1 MSQRIGRYEV
11 LETLG
16 KGGMGVVYRA
26 RDPELDRFVAIKVVL
41 AWAQYDADAMERFN
55 REARVVA
62 QMQHPHIVTVFDA
75 GRTDE
80 GLPYFVM
87 EYLEGTDL
95 GEVLGMSGSLS
106 PARAVR
112 YTLQVCEGLT
122 YAHARE
128 IVHRDIKPANLLITP
143 DDKIK
148 IVDFGIAKLVGS
160 QITGTGVSLG
170 TPLYMAPE
178 QVAGKP
184 VDHRA
189 DIFAVGGVLY
199 TLISGHSP
207 FEAPTLGGICH
218 KIETETPTSLSK
230 LGIEVHSQLEAIILR
245 ALEKNPNDR
254 YQSSTELAADLRAVQ
269 AALEAEAE
277 APTVITAGSTPTSPT
292 TLTEPITVQM
302 RRRPGRILALLAV
315 AVIAAAAALW
325 AFPELRPWVERSQL
339 AELDS
344 GAEASAAASGGAVT
358 ADSGVAAGEEV
369 SAAGAGADAEE
380 AGSVAARPA
389 TAATDASGTG
399 VAGVSGE
406 TPGTDTPAGAEGPA
420 EDEAAAAGAQATPTD
435 EEAGGAV
442 EEATPAAADRGTRP
456 SLHPAGAAE
465 RAAVNRI
472 VGSLVRAIEARD
484 STAIARLFG
493 GQIPAREWRMFSR
506 MFQGPRVRIR
516 YELTGVGTTE
526 NGMLV
531 AEVDN
536 NILFQGQP
544 GRVPAPRQSTWIA
557 QFQSDKTGL
566 YLMRVRPR

>member
-95 GEVLGMSGSLS
+95 GEVLGVSGSLS
-106 PARAVR
+106 PSRAVR
-112 YTLQVCEGLT
+112 YALQVCEGLT

-143 DDKIK
+143 DDDIK

-218 KIETETPTSLSK
+218 KIETATPTPLSK
-230 LGIEVHSQLEAIILR
+230 LGVEIHSRLETIILR
-245 ALEKNPNDR
+245 ALEKNPDDR

-269 AALEAEAE
+269 AALEVQAE
-277 APTVITAGSTPTSPT
+277 APTVITAGSTPASPT

-302 RRRPGRILALLAV
+302 RRRPGRILASLALV
-315 AVIAAAAALW
+315 VIAAAAALW
-325 AFPELRPWVERSQL
+325 ALPELRPWAVRSPL
-339 AELDS
+339 AELDA
-344 GAEASAAASGGAVT
+344 GADASEAARGAAVAAVDSVVAVGEESNAAA
-358 ADSGVAAGEEV
+358 
-369 SAAGAGADAEE
+369 ADAEE
-380 AGSVAARPA
+380 AASVTASPAASA
-389 TAATDASGTG
+389 ADAGGTDAAAVATETAAANAPAEEEA
-399 VAGVSGE
+399 V
-406 TPGTDTPAGAEGPA
+406 PAGE
-420 EDEAAAAGAQATPTD
+420 EAAGAG
-435 EEAGGAV
+435 EV
-442 EEATPAAADRGTRP
+442 ATPADAEPARP
-456 SLHPAGAAE
+456 SLQPAGAAE
-465 RAAVNRI
+465 RAAVNRV
-472 VGSLVRAIEARD
+472 VGSLIRAIEARD

-493 GQIPAREWRMFSR
+493 GRIPAREWRMFNR
-506 MFQGPRVRIR
+506 MFEGPRVRIR
-516 YELTGVGTTE
+516 YELTGVGTTQ

-544 GRVPAPRQSTWIA
+544 GRVPAPRRSTWIA

>member
-16 KGGMGVVYRA
+16 KGGMGIVYRA

-41 AWAQYDADAMERFN
+41 AWAQYDADAMKRFN

-95 GEVLGMSGSLS
+95 GEVLGVSGSLAPS
-106 PARAVR
+106 RAVR
-112 YTLQVCEGLT
+112 YVLQVCEGLT

-143 DDKIK
+143 DDDIK

-218 KIETETPTSLSK
+218 KIETESPMPLSK
-230 LGIEVHSQLEAIILR
+230 LGVEIHSRLETIILR
-245 ALEKNPNDR
+245 ALEKDPGDR
-254 YQSSTELAADLRAVQ
+254 YQRAKELAADLRAVQ
-269 AALEAEAE
+269 AALEAQAE
-277 APTVITAGSTPTSPT
+277 APTVITAGSTPVAPT
-292 TLTEPITVQM
+292 TLTEPITVQL
-302 RRRPGRILALLAV
+302 RRRPGRVLALLTV
-315 AVIAAAAALW
+315 AVVAAAAALW
-325 AFPELRPWVERSQL
+325 ALPELRPWADTSQL
-339 AELDS
+339 AELDA
-344 GAEASAAASGGAVT
+344 GGAAS
-358 ADSGVAAGEEV
+358 E
-369 SAAGAGADAEE
+369 
-380 AGSVAARPA
+380 
-389 TAATDASGTG
+389 AATDAR
-399 VAGVSGE
+399 V
-406 TPGTDTPAGAEGPA
+406 
-420 EDEAAAAGAQATPTD
+420 
-435 EEAGGAV
+435 
-442 EEATPAAADRGTRP
+442 AAADSDVAVIEDASAADSAGRETVSVAAASSPSTESETAAGTTSEAAVTDAGEVADAAAVDETVRADAAREEAP
-456 SLHPAGAAE
+456 SLYPASNAE
-465 RAAVNRI
+465 RAAINRI
-472 VGSLVRAIEARD
+472 VGGLVRAIETRD

-493 GQIPAREWRMFSR
+493 GRIPDREWRIFNR
-506 MFQGPRVRIR
+506 MFEGPRVRIR
-516 YELTGVGTTE
+516 YQLSGVATTE
-526 NGMLV
+526 NGTLV
-531 AEVDN
+531 AEVQN

-544 GRVPAPRQSTWIA
+544 GRVPSPRRSTWIM
-557 QFQSDKTGL
+557 QFQTDKSGL
-566 YLMRVRPR
+566 YLLRVRPR

>member
-95 GEVLGMSGSLS
+95 GEVLGVSGSLS
-106 PARAVR
+106 PSRAVR
-112 YTLQVCEGLT
+112 YVLQVCEGLT

-143 DDKIK
+143 DDNIK

-218 KIETETPTSLSK
+218 KIETETPTPLSK
-230 LGIEVHSQLEAIILR
+230 LGIEIHSRLEAIILR
-245 ALEKNPNDR
+245 ALEKNPDDR
-254 YQSSTELAADLRAVQ
+254 YQSSTEMTADLRAVQ
-269 AALEAEAE
+269 AALEAQAE
-277 APTVITAGSTPTSPT
+277 APTVITAGSTPASPT

-302 RRRPGRILALLAV
+302 RRRPGRIVALLAV

-325 AFPELRPWVERSQL
+325 AFPELRPWAESSQL
-339 AELDS
+339 ADLDADVEAGEAATGAAGAAADS
-344 GAEASAAASGGAVT
+344 DVSVGEETGAAGAEAEETAS
-358 ADSGVAAGEEV
+358 VAAGTAASTTEARGTGAAAITTETPGADAPAGAHAPTRADTPAEEAAPAGAE
-369 SAAGAGADAEE
+369 AAGAG
-380 AGSVAARPA
+380 
-389 TAATDASGTG
+389 
-399 VAGVSGE
+399 
-406 TPGTDTPAGAEGPA
+406 
-420 EDEAAAAGAQATPTD
+420 
-435 EEAGGAV
+435 
-442 EEATPAAADRGTRP
+442 EEATPADADREARP
-456 SLHPAGAAE
+456 TLYPAGAAE
-465 RAAVNRI
+465 RAAANRV

-493 GQIPAREWRMFSR
+493 GRIPAREWRMFSR
-506 MFQGPRVRIR
+506 MFEGPRVRIR
-516 YELTGVGTTE
+516 YELTGVGTAE
-526 NGMLV
+526 NGMLL
-531 AEVDN
+531 AEVHN

-544 GRVPAPRQSTWIA
+544 GRVPTPRRSTWIA

>member
-75 GRTDE
+75 GRTEE

-112 YTLQVCEGLT
+112 YVLQVCEGLT

-143 DDKIK
+143 DDNIK

-178 QVAGKP
+178 QVAGKT

-218 KIETETPTSLSK
+218 KIETEAPPPLSK
-230 LGIEVHSQLEAIILR
+230 LGIDVHSRLEAIILR
-245 ALEKNPNDR
+245 ALEKNAGSR
-254 YQSSTELAADLRAVQ
+254 YQSAAELAADLSGVQ
-269 AALEAEAE
+269 AALEAQAE
-277 APTVITAGSTPTSPT
+277 APTVITAGSTPVAPT
-292 TLTEPITVQM
+292 TLTEPITVRL
-302 RRRPGRILALLAV
+302 RRRPGRTLALVTV
-315 AVIAAAAALW
+315 AVVAAGAALW
-325 AFPELRPWVERSQL
+325 ALPELRPWADTNESQQL
-339 AELDS
+339 SETDT
-344 GAEASAAASGGAVT
+344 GADEGAAAE
-358 ADSGVAAGEEV
+358 DEGVAVSDDEGAPASPAEEPRGAAAV
-369 SAAGAGADAEE
+369 SPAAG
-380 AGSVAARPA
+380 
-389 TAATDASGTG
+389 AATDAAATTDA
-399 VAGVSGE
+399 AGGGE
-406 TPGTDTPAGAEGPA
+406 TGA
-420 EDEAAAAGAQATPTD
+420 AAAAGAEPADEDTADEAAPT
-435 EEAGGAV
+435 
-442 EEATPAAADRGTRP
+442 
-456 SLHPAGAAE
+456 LYPAGAAE

-472 VGSLVRAIEARD
+472 VTQLVRAIEARD

-493 GQIPAREWRMFSR
+493 GRIPEREWRILSR
-506 MFQGPRVRIR
+506 MFEGPRLRIR
-516 YELTGVGTTE
+516 HQLNGVGATE
-526 NGMLV
+526 RGILV

-536 NILFQGQP
+536 DILFQGQP
-544 GRVPAPRQSTWIA
+544 GRVPAPRRSTWIV
-557 QFQSDKTGL
+557 QFQSDKSGL
-566 YLMRVRPR
+566 YLVRIRPR

>member
-41 AWAQYDADAMERFN
+41 AWAQYDADTMERFN

-95 GEVLGMSGSLS
+95 GEVLGVSGSLV
-106 PARAVR
+106 PTRAVR
-112 YTLQVCEGLT
+112 YVLQVCEGLT

-143 DDKIK
+143 DDDIK

-218 KIETETPTSLSK
+218 KIETETPMPLSK
-230 LGIEVHSQLEAIILR
+230 LGIEIHSRLETSILR
-245 ALEKNPNDR
+245 ALEKSPDDR
-254 YQSSTELAADLRAVQ
+254 YQSASELAADLRAVQ
-269 AALEAEAE
+269 VALEAQAQ
-277 APTVITAGSTPTSPT
+277 APTVISAGSAPVAPT

-302 RRRPGRILALLAV
+302 RRRPRRIVALLAV
-315 AVIAAAAALW
+315 ALVTGAAALW
-325 AFPELRPWVERSQL
+325 AFPQLRPWTDASQL
-339 AELDS
+339 AELNV
-344 GAEASAAASGGAVT
+344 GAEEGEAAVAAA
-358 ADSGVAAGEEV
+358 VAATDSESG
-369 SAAGAGADAEE
+369 
-380 AGSVAARPA
+380 GSVA
-389 TAATDASGTG
+389 
-399 VAGVSGE
+399 VS
-406 TPGTDTPAGAEGPA
+406 T
-420 EDEAAAAGAQATPTD
+420 
-435 EEAGGAV
+435 
-442 EEATPAAADRGTRP
+442 RG
-456 SLHPAGAAE
+456 S
-465 RAAVNRI
+465 
-472 VGSLVRAIEARD
+472 D
-484 STAIARLFG
+484 ST
-493 GQIPAREWRMFSR
+493 
-506 MFQGPRVRIR
+506 
-516 YELTGVGTTE
+516 
-526 NGMLV
+526 
-531 AEVDN
+531 
-536 NILFQGQP
+536 
-544 GRVPAPRQSTWIA
+544 
-557 QFQSDKTGL
+557 
-566 YLMRVRPR
+566 

>member
-1 MSQRIGRYEV
+1 MSQWIGRYEV

-26 RDPELDRFVAIKVVL
+26 RDPELDRSVAIKVVL

-95 GEVLGMSGSLS
+95 GEVLGVSGSLS
-106 PARAVR
+106 PSRAVR
-112 YTLQVCEGLT
+112 YVLQVCEGLT

-143 DDKIK
+143 DDNIK

-218 KIETETPTSLSK
+218 KIETETPTPLSK
-230 LGIEVHSQLEAIILR
+230 LGIEIHSRLETIILR
-245 ALEKNPNDR
+245 ALEKKADDR
-254 YQSSTELAADLRAVQ
+254 YQSSQELAADLRAVQ
-269 AALEAEAE
+269 AALEAQAE
-277 APTVITAGSTPTSPT
+277 APTVITAGSAPASPT
-292 TLTEPITVQM
+292 TLTEPVTVEM
-302 RRRPGRILALLAV
+302 RRRPGRVLAMLAA
-315 AVIAAAAALW
+315 AVIAAVAALW
-325 AFPELRPWVERSQL
+325 ALPELRPWADRSQL
-339 AELDS
+339 ADLDP
-344 GAEASAAASGGAVT
+344 GAEASEATAGAP
-358 ADSGVAAGEEV
+358 VAATDSSVAVGEEA
-369 SAAGAGADAEE
+369 SAAGAGAEDPASGA
-380 AGSVAARPA
+380 AGSAA
-389 TAATDASGTG
+389 TATDAGGTG
-399 VAGVSGE
+399 AAAVVAE
-406 TPGTDTPAGAEGPA
+406 TREADAAAG
-420 EDEAAAAGAQATPTD
+420 DEAAP
-435 EEAGGAV
+435 AGGEAARTR
-442 EEATPAAADRGTRP
+442 EETVPAGEEVTPADAERDARP
-456 SLHPAGAAE
+456 TLYPVGAAE
-465 RAAVNRI
+465 RAAVNRV
-472 VGSLVRAIEARD
+472 VGSLIRAIEARD

-493 GQIPAREWRMFSR
+493 GRVPAREWRMFSR
-506 MFQGPRVRIR
+506 MFEGPRVRIR

-531 AEVDN
+531 AEVEN

-544 GRVPAPRQSTWIA
+544 GRVPTPRRSTWIA

>member
-16 KGGMGVVYRA
+16 KGGMGIVYRA
-26 RDPELDRFVAIKVVL
+26 QDPELGRFVAIKVVL

-95 GEVLGMSGSLS
+95 GEVLGVSGSLA

-112 YTLQVCEGLT
+112 YVLQVCEGLT

-143 DDKIK
+143 DDNIK

-218 KIETETPTSLSK
+218 KIETETPTPLSN
-230 LGIEVHSQLEAIILR
+230 LGFEIDSRLEAIILR
-245 ALEKNPNDR
+245 ALEKNPGDR
-254 YQSSTELAADLRAVQ
+254 YQSATELAADLRAVQ
-269 AALEAEAE
+269 AALEAQAE
-277 APTVITAGSTPTSPT
+277 APTVITAGSTPASPT
-292 TLTEPITVQM
+292 TLTEPITVQI
-302 RRRPGRILALLAV
+302 RRRPGRTLALLTV

-325 AFPELRPWVERSQL
+325 ALPELRPWTDTSQL
-339 AELDS
+339 AELDAGDAES
-344 GAEASAAASGGAVT
+344 EAAAGAEVAAA
-358 ADSGVAAGEEV
+358 DSDFVVSEEV
-369 SAAGAGADAEE
+369 SAAGGGAEDPASGAAVSSASIESDPETPARTAAEVAVTDAGEAADAPRAE
-380 AGSVAARPA
+380 P
-389 TAATDASGTG
+389 
-399 VAGVSGE
+399 
-406 TPGTDTPAGAEGPA
+406 PAG
-420 EDEAAAAGAQATPTD
+420 DEAAPADAGD
-435 EEAGGAV
+435 EE
-442 EEATPAAADRGTRP
+442 PR
-456 SLHPAGAAE
+456 SLQPAGAAE

-472 VGSLVRAIEARD
+472 VGGLVRAIEARD

-493 GQIPAREWRMFSR
+493 GRIPEREWRIFSR
-506 MFQGPRVRIR
+506 MFEGPRVRIR
-516 YELTGVGTTE
+516 YQLNGVGTTE
-526 NGMLV
+526 NGLV
-531 AEVDN
+531 VAQVDN

-544 GRVPAPRQSTWIA
+544 GRVPSPRRSTWIV
-557 QFQSDKTGL
+557 QLQSDKTGL

>member
-41 AWAQYDADAMERFN
+41 AWAQYDPDAMERFN

-75 GRTDE
+75 GRTEE

-95 GEVLGMSGSLS
+95 GEVLGVSGSLA
-106 PARAVR
+106 PARALR
-112 YTLQVCEGLT
+112 YVLQVCEGLI

-160 QITGTGVSLG
+160 QITGTGISLG

-178 QVAGKP
+178 QVAGKT

-218 KIETETPTSLSK
+218 KIETAAPAPFAK
-230 LGIEVHSQLEAIILR
+230 LGIEIHPRLEATILR
-245 ALEKNPNDR
+245 ALEKHPGDR
-254 YQSSTELAADLRAVQ
+254 YQSVAELAADLRAVQ
-269 AALEAEAE
+269 AVIEAQAE
-277 APTVITAGSTPTSPT
+277 APTVITGGSTPVSPT
-292 TLTEPITVQM
+292 TLTEPITARP
-302 RRRPGRILALLAV
+302 RRARRTLALAALAV
-315 AVIAAAAALW
+315 VAAAVALW
-325 AFPELRPWVERSQL
+325 ALPELRPWTDGAQV
-339 AELDS
+339 AELDAGGHES
-344 GAEASAAASGGAVT
+344 EAAADAGVAA
-358 ADSGVAAGEEV
+358 ADSDVAAGEEAGTA
-369 SAAGAGADAEE
+369 AAGGERPT
-380 AGSVAARPA
+380 GVAAVTSPSGDSETASPA
-389 TAATDASGTG
+389 GTTREAAATDASAADEPPAT
-399 VAGVSGE
+399 AE
-406 TPGTDTPAGAEGPA
+406 AGAAEPA
-420 EDEAAAAGAQATPTD
+420 PGDEAAPTD
-435 EEAGGAV
+435 AE
-442 EEATPAAADRGTRP
+442 PAEPPT
-456 SLHPAGAAE
+456 LYPAGAAE
-465 RAAVNRI
+465 RAAVNRL
-472 VGSLVRAIEARD
+472 VGQLVRGIEARD

-493 GQIPAREWRMFSR
+493 GRIPEREWRIFSR
-506 MFQGPRVRIR
+506 MFEGPRMRIR
-516 YELTGVGTTE
+516 YQLSGVATAA
-526 NGMLV
+526 NGVLL
-531 AEVDN
+531 AQVDN

-544 GRVPAPRQSTWIA
+544 GRVPSPRRSTWVL
-557 QFQSDKTGL
+557 QFQSDKSGL
-566 YLMRVRPR
+566 YLTRVRPR

>member
-11 LETLG
+11 VETLG

-26 RDPELDRFVAIKVVL
+26 RDPELGRFVAIKVVL

-95 GEVLGMSGSLS
+95 GEVLGASGVLPPS
-106 PARAVR
+106 RAVR
-112 YTLQVCEGLT
+112 YMLQVCEGLT

-128 IVHRDIKPANLLITP
+128 IVHRDIKPANLLVTP

-170 TPLYMAPE
+170 TPLFMAPE
-178 QVAGKP
+178 QVAGKT
-184 VDHRA
+184 VDYRA

-218 KIETETPTSLSK
+218 KIETAAPMPLSK
-230 LGIEVHSQLEAIILR
+230 LGIEVHPRLEAITLR
-245 ALEKNPNDR
+245 ALEKSPGDR
-254 YQSSTELAADLRAVQ
+254 YQSAAELAADLREVQ
-269 AALEAEAE
+269 AALEEQAQ
-277 APTVITAGSTPTSPT
+277 APTVITAGSTPVAPT
-292 TLTEPITVQM
+292 TLTEPITVRLRS
-302 RRRPGRILALLAV
+302 RRGRVLALTTIAV
-315 AVIAAAAALW
+315 VAAAAALW
-325 AFPELRPWVERSQL
+325 AFPDLRPWSGAHESSQL
-339 AELDS
+339 AEPD
-344 GAEASAAASGGAVT
+344 AGGEG
-358 ADSGVAAGEEV
+358 SE
-369 SAAGAGADAEE
+369 SAAGAGVAAGDSDAAVATGAPATVSAEEEPVSDAEISSPSSESETATSAVAPSE
-380 AGSVAARPA
+380 AAAN
-389 TAATDASGTG
+389 
-399 VAGVSGE
+399 E
-406 TPGTDTPAGAEGPA
+406 TAGAEAQPGAEVQPGAEGAPA
-420 EDEAAAAGAQATPTD
+420 V
-435 EEAGGAV
+435 GAV
-442 EEATPAAADRGTRP
+442 DESPTLYPAA
-456 SLHPAGAAE
+456 SVE

-472 VGSLVRAIEARD
+472 VGALVRAIEARD

-493 GQIPAREWRMFSR
+493 GRIPEREWRIFSR
-506 MFQGPRVRIR
+506 IFEGPRVRIR
-516 YELTGVGTTE
+516 YELSGVGTTDR
-526 NGMLV
+526 GMLV
-531 AEVDN
+531 AQVDN

-544 GRVPAPRQSTWIA
+544 GRVPAPRRSTWIVR
-557 QFQSDKTGL
+557 FQSDKSGL
-566 YLMRVRPR
+566 YLVRVVPR